1 MKKTTE
7 DYLKTILLI
16 CEREGHVRSIALA
29 EAFGVSKP
37 TVCKIVKGLIADGYI
52 TKDSSNA
59 IMLTEIGEKLASE
72 TLKRNLTIQRFLMQC
87 GVDQS
92 VAEADACK
100 MEHVISVQSLRAM
113 AALSENGL
121 HPQPT
126 RV

>member
-16 CEREGHVRSIALA
+16 REREGHVRSIALA

-72 TLKRNLTIQRFLMQC
+72 TLKRNLKIQRFLIGL

-100 MEHVISVQSLRAM
+100 MEHIISVQSLRAM